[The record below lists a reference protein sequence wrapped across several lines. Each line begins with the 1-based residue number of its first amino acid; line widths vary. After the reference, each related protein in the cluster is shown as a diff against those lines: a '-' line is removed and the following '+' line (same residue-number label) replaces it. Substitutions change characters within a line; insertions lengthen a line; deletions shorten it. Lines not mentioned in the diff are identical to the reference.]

1 MSGLLPTNFM
11 HWQGKSVPSEELA
24 FVCPPNTFI
33 NRQRDRTQSADEDSV
48 ANLYARPILL
58 GLLCPIGA

>member
-24 FVCPPNTFI
+24 FVRPRNTFI
-33 NRQRDRTQSADEDSV
+33 SLQRDRTSV
-48 ANLYARPILL
+48 HCSDNSLAS
-58 GLLCPIGA
+58 